1 MYAGVWFLKLYL
13 VLLYLKQIKID
24 EMMRLAV
31 AFLLVWG
38 ALITSC
44 ASMAYY
50 QKGKMNFFTL
60 FHYFIISF
68 IHFFSLENLYEEI
81 LFGIVIFIF
90 HVISFEKQ

>member
-1 MYAGVWFLKLYL
+1 MNAGVWLLKLYL

-24 EMMRLAV
+24 EMMRLGL

-38 ALITSC
+38 VLITSC

-50 QKGKMNFFTL
+50 QKGKMKFFTL
-60 FHYFIISF
+60 FHLFI
-68 IHFFSLENLYEEI
+68 FFSLENLYEEI